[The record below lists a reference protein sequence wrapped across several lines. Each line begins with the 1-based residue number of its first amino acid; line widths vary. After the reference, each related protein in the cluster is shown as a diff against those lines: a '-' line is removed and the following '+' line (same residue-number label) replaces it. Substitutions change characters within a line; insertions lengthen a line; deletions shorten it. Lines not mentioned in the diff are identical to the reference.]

1 MPPEL
6 TAALALCR
14 NLPSPPGIA
23 LRIIELAQ
31 DPEADIT
38 TAADIIAIDMAL
50 SARMLR
56 IANSPLYASR
66 RRIEN
71 LGQALTMLGLN
82 ATVSLA
88 LGFTVT
94 QGLTAPG
101 AGQDLRERAWRRS
114 ILSALAASLLGQAR
128 GLRKAEELMLAG
140 LLQDLGILVLAQ
152 AQPDTYLPLLRQAAD
167 NDALVALERE
177 HLHCTHAE
185 VGALMAEQ
193 WDLPRYLVDSI
204 ARSES
209 PADAE
214 DNFQTCVALSG
225 AVADIWLSADADAA
239 REHALQLVNE
249 RLQLDS
255 AQFDQVL
262 ARISDALPD
271 ISALFETSLLSPS
284 RVQQLID
291 HAQELAT
298 LRNLREMQDAAQARQ
313 RADEF
318 EAGGNIDASAEWLRK
333 SGLAKADKKADR
345 VAAEGIIVA
354 AQDGNKA
361 VLVEV
366 NSETDF
372 VAKDSNFL
380 DFTKA
385 VGATALSSG
394 AADIDALKA
403 AKLPTGETIEEARA
417 AVIAK
422 VGEKVDVRRI
432 VRLESTNNVAAY
444 VHGGRIGVLV
454 ELAGGDA
461 ELARG
466 LAMHVAAMNP
476 PHNKAADVPA
486 EFVAKEKEIELAK
499 MTDKDKSKPADI
511 LEKIISG
518 KIAKIVNEVTLYGQP
533 YVLDTNQSVEQ
544 VLKAAGA
551 DVVGFKRL
559 AVGEG
564 IEKVVEDYAAEVMKQ
579 AGLA

>member
-1 MPPEL
+1 VEI
-6 TAALALCR
+6 TA
-14 NLPSPPGIA
+14 
-23 LRIIELAQ
+23 
-31 DPEADIT
+31 
-38 TAADIIAIDMAL
+38 
-50 SARMLR
+50 
-56 IANSPLYASR
+56 
-66 RRIEN
+66 
-71 LGQALTMLGLN
+71 
-82 ATVSLA
+82 SL
-88 LGFTVT
+88 VKE
-94 QGLTAPG
+94 
-101 AGQDLRERAWRRS
+101 LRERT
-114 ILSALAASLLGQAR
+114 G
-128 GLRKAEELMLAG
+128 AG
-140 LLQDLGILVLAQ
+140 MMECKK
-152 AQPDTYLPLLRQAAD
+152 
-167 NDALVALERE
+167 ALVE
-177 HLHCTHAE
+177 
-185 VGALMAEQ
+185 
-193 WDLPRYLVDSI
+193 
-204 ARSES
+204 
-209 PADAE
+209 
-214 DNFQTCVALSG
+214 N
-225 AVADIWLSADADAA
+225 
-239 REHALQLVNE
+239 
-249 RLQLDS
+249 
-255 AQFDQVL
+255 
-262 ARISDALPD
+262 
-271 ISALFETSLLSPS
+271 
-284 RVQQLID
+284 
-291 HAQELAT
+291 
-298 LRNLREMQDAAQARQ
+298 
-313 RADEF
+313 
-318 EAGGNIDASAEWLRK
+318 GGNIDASAEWLRK

>member
-1 MPPEL
+1 VEI
-6 TAALALCR
+6 TA
-14 NLPSPPGIA
+14 
-23 LRIIELAQ
+23 
-31 DPEADIT
+31 
-38 TAADIIAIDMAL
+38 
-50 SARMLR
+50 
-56 IANSPLYASR
+56 
-66 RRIEN
+66 
-71 LGQALTMLGLN
+71 
-82 ATVSLA
+82 SL
-88 LGFTVT
+88 VKE
-94 QGLTAPG
+94 
-101 AGQDLRERAWRRS
+101 LRERT
-114 ILSALAASLLGQAR
+114 G
-128 GLRKAEELMLAG
+128 AG
-140 LLQDLGILVLAQ
+140 MMECKK
-152 AQPDTYLPLLRQAAD
+152 
-167 NDALVALERE
+167 ALVE
-177 HLHCTHAE
+177 
-185 VGALMAEQ
+185 
-193 WDLPRYLVDSI
+193 
-204 ARSES
+204 
-209 PADAE
+209 
-214 DNFQTCVALSG
+214 N
-225 AVADIWLSADADAA
+225 
-239 REHALQLVNE
+239 
-249 RLQLDS
+249 
-255 AQFDQVL
+255 
-262 ARISDALPD
+262 
-271 ISALFETSLLSPS
+271 
-284 RVQQLID
+284 
-291 HAQELAT
+291 
-298 LRNLREMQDAAQARQ
+298 
-313 RADEF
+313 
-318 EAGGNIDASAEWLRK
+318 GGNIDASAEWLRK

-354 AQDGNKA
+354 AQDGGKA

-385 VGATALSSG
+385 VAGTALSSG
-394 AADIDALKA
+394 AADIDTLKA
-403 AKLPTGETIEEARA
+403 AKLPSGETIEEARA

-454 ELAGGDA
+454 ELAGGSE

-499 MTDKDKSKPADI
+499 MSDKDKSKPADI

-551 DVVGFKRL
+551 EVVGFQRL